1 MIYKTTYDLSHITS
15 VNALKREQL
24 IVKERIKDREQELRL
39 KMYEIPAE
47 LAAAGANSFIPKLLR
62 GRITN
67 AALNGGKKLI
77 NNFFVPSDSKQQN
90 LLTHTIK
97 NPSGVF
103 SLIKKGIGLLS
114 RKK

>member
-1 MIYKTTYDLSHITS
+1 MKYKTTYNLTHITS
-15 VNALKREQL
+15 VEALKREQL
-24 IVKERIKDREQELRL
+24 IVKARIKDRESELRL

-47 LAAAGANSFIPKLLR
+47 LAAAGANSLIPKIFR

-77 NNFFVPSDSKQQN
+77 NNFFVPAETKQQN
-90 LLTHTIK
+90 LLTYTIK

-103 SLIKKGIGLLS
+103 SVLKKGIGLFR